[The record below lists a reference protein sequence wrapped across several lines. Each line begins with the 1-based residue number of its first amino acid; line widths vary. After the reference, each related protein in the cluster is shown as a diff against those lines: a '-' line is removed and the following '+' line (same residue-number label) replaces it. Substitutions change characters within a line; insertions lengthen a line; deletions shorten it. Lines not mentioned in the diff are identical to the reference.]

1 MKITHLKLANIRAI
15 KAAEFRF
22 RPGFNLIIGVNGAGK
37 TTVLDALSV
46 CLSYVIRH
54 ANKLP
59 KSYGTRF
66 HPDDI
71 RKDANILDVLCGV
84 EDNAPGAR
92 CDYAFR
98 VTCERAARQAKN
110 VGKPHEQATNTPE
123 KAEFIGEAPPVA
135 TGTAPGGRPLAVLFS
150 SHRAISSKRAPSS
163 AAAAGS
169 VTAAFRNT
177 LSRRDLRI
185 GELEKWI
192 RTQDASSERTAGR
205 SMLGIMEGA
214 IARFLPDFRNLRLSE
229 NVASGNPLLIDRDT
243 ATLAVRLLSNGE
255 RGVLAMVLDLTL
267 RLAHAN
273 PEMKNPAAEAEA
285 IVLIDDIELHLH
297 PVWQRRIVTN
307 LTRTFPKCQFVA
319 TTHSP
324 QVIGEVEHDRIQV
337 IDDNHVYS
345 PSHSFGVDSSRV
357 LEEIMGAERRTGS
370 VDDLLSRISRTVGD
384 KRYGEARNLLDDL
397 SNQLGENDPEVTH
410 VRTLLDFMTADE

>member
-1 MKITHLKLANIRAI
+1 MKIKNLKLENIRAI
-15 KAAEFRF
+15 KAAEFCF

-46 CLSYVIRH
+46 CLSHVIRY

-59 KSYGTRF
+59 KRYGTRF

-71 RKDANILDVLCGV
+71 RVDANILDVLCGV
-84 EDNAPGAR
+84 EDNAPSAR

-98 VTCERAARQAKN
+98 VTCERAAQQAKHA
-110 VGKPHEQATNTPE
+110 GKLREQATNTPE

-135 TGTAPGGRPLAVLFS
+135 TGAEPNGRPLAVLFS
-150 SHRAISSKRAPSS
+150 SNQTISSKRAPTRGE
-163 AAAAGS
+163 AAGG
-169 VTAAFRNT
+169 VAAAFRNA

-185 GELEKWI
+185 GELETWM
-192 RTQDASSERTAGR
+192 RAQNASSERTAGR
-205 SMLGIMEGA
+205 PVLDAMEGS
-214 IARFLPDFRNLRLSE
+214 IARFLPGFRNLRLSGDG
-229 NVASGNPLLIDRDT
+229 ASGSSLLIDRNT
-243 ATLAVRLLSNGE
+243 ETLAVRLLSNGE
-255 RGVLAMVLDLTL
+255 RAVLAMVLDLTL

-273 PEMKNPAAEAEA
+273 PEMKDPAAEVEA

-297 PVWQRRIVTN
+297 PVWQRRIVTS
-307 LTRTFPKCQFVA
+307 LTRTFPKCQFIA

-337 IDDNHVYS
+337 IDDDNVYS

-357 LEEIMGAERRTGS
+357 LEEIMGAEQRTGS
-370 VDDLLSRISRTVGD
+370 VDDLLSRISRTID
-384 KRYGEARNLLDDL
+384 DECYGETRRLLADL
-397 SNQLGENDPEVTH
+397 SNQVGENDPEVTRA
-410 VRTLLDFMTADE
+410 RTLLDFMTADE